1 MTEHE
6 ARVEQALADYHRSRE
21 RLVAAQRE
29 LASVRAS
36 ASSPDGLV
44 TATAGVRSALTGLT
58 IDDRAYE
65 RYRPSEL
72 AAEIVRLAARATAE
86 AFASA
91 GEVLAPALQAGT
103 DPQALLLG
111 TGDLTTAELTTDEP
125 TTDEPGRVG
134 RTGAGTADPTGTGP
148 DEPDFD
154 DRDWL
159 HGDGARTGSR

>member
-1 MTEHE
+1 MTEHQ
-6 ARVEQALADYHRSRE
+6 ARVEQALADYRRSRE

-29 LASVRAS
+29 LAAVRAS
-36 ASSPDGLV
+36 ASSADGSV
-44 TATAGVRSALTGLT
+44 TATVGVRSALTGLT

-65 RYRPSEL
+65 RYRPAEL
-72 AAEIVRLAARATAE
+72 AAEIVRLTARATAE

-91 GEVLAPALQAGT
+91 GEVLAPALESGT

-111 TGDLTTAELTTDEP
+111 TGDLTPEELAPAEPD
-125 TTDEPGRVG
+125 
-134 RTGAGTADPTGTGP
+134 ADGPAPDRPAAPAAAGP

-159 HGDGARTGSR
+159 HGDGARSGWR